1 MKTQIEREEEALER
15 DLDNGVIDHKEYNRQ
30 MRELQQDYRESA
42 RESAQEA
49 YDREME
55 RW

>member
-1 MKTQIEREEEALER
+1 MNQFDREEEALER
-15 DLDNGVIDHKEYNRQ
+15 DLERGNISQKEYNAA
-30 MRELQQDYRESA
+30 MRELQRDYRESA
-42 RESAQEA
+42 RESAQNA